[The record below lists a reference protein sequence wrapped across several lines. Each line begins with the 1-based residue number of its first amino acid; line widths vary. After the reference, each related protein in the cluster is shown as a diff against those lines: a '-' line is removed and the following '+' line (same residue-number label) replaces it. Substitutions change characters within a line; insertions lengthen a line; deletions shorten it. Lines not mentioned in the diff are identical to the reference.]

1 MRAEGAA
8 TVALVTGVGD
18 TVGQAVVKAARAARH
33 PVRIVGTDADPWA
46 AGFSWVD
53 VAARLPRCDDADAYL
68 SGLVALC
75 RREGVQLVLPGSEP
89 ELLLLA
95 DNADLVRRATGA
107 ALVAGRPE
115 LLRTALDKW
124 ETCRFLAAH
133 GLRHPAFARLEDV
146 DEVGRLLDEVGLPLL
161 AKPRRGSGSRG
172 VVIVRSQ
179 DDIESTRHLG
189 VPFVLQELLGSADEE
204 YSVETWTCQD
214 GSLVGPVS
222 YRREQLSAG
231 DTYSARVGTH
241 PEVEAEG
248 RAVAAALG
256 SAGPCNVQLRMT
268 DRGPVT
274 FEINPRFSG
283 GVAMRAHFG
292 FNEVEMAVGERVLA
306 RPVPRPTLTSGHVRR
321 FWGELYRD
329 DEPSVPRQDPATTDL
344 VT

>member
-1 MRAEGAA
+1 MRAEGAS

-18 TVGQAVVKAARAARH
+18 TVGQAIVKAASASRL
-33 PVRIVGTDADPWA
+33 PVRTVGTDADAWA

-53 VAARLPRCDDADAYL
+53 VAARLPRCDDTDAYL

-95 DNADLVRRATGA
+95 DHADRVRRDTGA
-107 ALVAGRPE
+107 ELVAGHPD

-124 ETCRFLAAH
+124 ETCRFLASH
-133 GLRHPAFARLEDV
+133 GLGHPAFARLEDA
-146 DEVGRLLDEVGLPLL
+146 DEVARLLDEVGLPLL

-179 DDIESTRHLG
+179 EDIDSTRRLG
-189 VPFVLQELLGSADEE
+189 VPFVLQELLGTADEE
-204 YSVETWTCQD
+204 YSVETWTCRD
-214 GSLVGPVS
+214 GGLVGPVS

-231 DTYSARVGTH
+231 DTYSARVASH

-292 FNEVEMAVGERVLA
+292 FNEVEMAVAERVHG
-306 RPVPRPTLTSGHVRR
+306 RPVPQPRLTSGHVRR

-329 DEPSVPRQDPATTDL
+329 DAPSVPRQDPAATDR
-344 VT
+344 VR